1 MIVDDE
7 AEGEEDGAEWA
18 EGIESGRV
26 RGRRVVQTAD
36 VDLPDEPGW
45 QWEMPLGL
53 KVGQCV
59 ASLHLGPRGEP
70 SWYDAIVID
79 TRERRYN
86 HGASAKLYHVYFP
99 EDEHDDWYT
108 LPDDTVAYRVAS
120 GIALR
125 QRSFAPP
132 SRRACDHGNYVVR
145 VVVLSY
151 S

>member
-108 LPDDTVAYRVAS
+108 LPDDTVAYRVGYRAT
-120 GIALR
+120 AAELR
-125 QRSFAPP
+125 SAKQ
-132 SRRACDHGNYVVR
+132 ACM
-145 VVVLSY
+145 
-151 S
+151 